1 MMQVFRVMKAVSKEK
16 TKDFRIKFLEL
27 VIL

>member
-1 MMQVFRVMKAVSKEK
+1 MMQVFRVMKAVSKEE